1 MVASNASKVA
11 PYVRN
16 MTPQRVLVAAAIL
29 VLAASG
35 YAIGWF
41 LSRWFGGDREMAV
54 SMLYGSGMRNISAGA
69 VLAAAYFPGEVM
81 FPVMIGTLFQQVL
94 AACYGKL
101 IERMYNHSNHRN

>member
-1 MVASNASKVA
+1 MRKEWPSKLAPFSKICLIFVVASNSSKVA

-41 LSRWFGGDREMAV
+41 LSRLFGGD
-54 SMLYGSGMRNISAGA
+54 
-69 VLAAAYFPGEVM
+69 
-81 FPVMIGTLFQQVL
+81 
-94 AACYGKL
+94 
-101 IERMYNHSNHRN
+101 